1 MKQYAKYKPSG
12 FDWLGEI
19 PEHWGL
25 KRVKDVF
32 LSIGSGSTPKSS
44 MTELYDENGY
54 YWVQSGDLNDGYVSD
69 TKTKINDVALER
81 TPALRLYPKDS
92 LIVAMYG
99 ATIGKLGILT
109 MDSYTNQA
117 CCVMSNPVQFNPLFL
132 FYELCFFKPTMLS
145 FATGGGQPNI
155 SQEDVKYH
163 IFPYPP
169 YPEQTA
175 IVKYLDEKTSNI
187 DRRIELLKQKIDK
200 YKELR
205 RSLISQVV
213 TRGLNPN
220 VKLKPSGIDWLGD
233 IPEHWKLRRIKDVIK
248 LINGRAYSQDELLYE
263 GKYKVL
269 RVGNFFTN
277 ESWYYSNLELEK
289 EKYCHKND
297 LLYAWSASIG
307 PYIWTEDNTIFHYHI
322 WKVDLNNKF
331 TLKYAYYL
339 LLAVTKRKMFDMH
352 GSAMVHLTMEDMNYT
367 FIPFPNITEQ
377 TAIADYLDEKTS
389 QIDTIVSNCEKQ
401 IEQLTELRRS
411 LISQVVT
418 GKIKVTD

>member
-1 MKQYAKYKPSG
+1 MKKYDKYKPSG
-12 FDWLGEI
+12 IDWLGDI
-19 PEHWGL
+19 PTHWEMKRCKDIFTESSELSKYGTEDLLSVSEYYGVAPRKEKIEEDEHLTRADSLEGYRICKKKDLVINIMLAWKTGL
-25 KRVKDVF
+25 GVSQYDGIVSPAYAVYHPIGIDSNYYHYLLRTSIYTSEFKRNSRGIID
-32 LSIGSGSTPKSS
+32 S
-44 MTELYDENGY
+44 
-54 YWVQSGDLNDGYVSD
+54 
-69 TKTKINDVALER
+69 R
-81 TPALRLYPKDS
+81 LRLYTDKFYS
-92 LIVAMYG
+92 IH
-99 ATIGKLGILT
+99 I
-109 MDSYTNQA
+109 
-117 CCVMSNPVQFNPLFL
+117 PVPPL
-132 FYELCFFKPTMLS
+132 
-145 FATGGGQPNI
+145 
-155 SQEDVKYH
+155 D
-163 IFPYPP
+163 
-169 YPEQTA
+169 EQTA
-175 IVKYLDEKTSNI
+175 IAKYLDEKTSNI

>member
-1 MKQYAKYKPSG
+1 MKQYDKYKPTG
-12 FDWLGEI
+12 IDWLGDI
-19 PEHWGL
+19 PEHWVVR
-25 KRVKDVF
+25 RVKELLVYDKGCTPESNNSRYYDDEDYEWATISDIREDSKYLEKTASYVSQYAVNELGMVQSPKGSLLYSF
-32 LSIGSGSTPKSS
+32 KLSIGKVAFLNRNMFTNEAILSIFPTKTQNLNFWYFALPYYLK
-44 MTELYDENGY
+44 YAAKENIYGAPM
-54 YWVQSGDLNDGYVSD
+54 LND
-69 TKTKINDVALER
+69 KLINNAII
-81 TPALRLYPKDS
+81 PAFS
-92 LIVAMYG
+92 I
-99 ATIGKLGILT
+99 
-109 MDSYTNQA
+109 
-117 CCVMSNPVQFNPLFL
+117 
-132 FYELCFFKPTMLS
+132 
-145 FATGGGQPNI
+145 
-155 SQEDVKYH
+155 
-163 IFPYPP
+163 
-169 YPEQTA
+169 PEQTA
-175 IVKYLDEKTSNI
+175 IADYLDEKTSNI